1 MKFKTQGKGMSIDI
15 SFPCVFL
22 LIIMFDRMKD
32 MVPSRVMRKFV
43 CRLWLNAVSQQ

>member
-15 SFPCVFL
+15 SSPCVFL

-32 MVPSRVMRKFV
+32 INWFNKIQ
-43 CRLWLNAVSQQ
+43 NI

>member
-22 LIIMFDRMKD
+22 LIMMFDRMKD
-32 MVPSRVMRKFV
+32 VNWFNKIQ
-43 CRLWLNAVSQQ
+43 NI

>member
-22 LIIMFDRMKD
+22 LIMMSNRMKD
-32 MVPSRVMRKFV
+32 EIGSIKYKTCKFILAIGA
-43 CRLWLNAVSQQ
+43 RLW

>member
-22 LIIMFDRMKD
+22 LIIMLDRMKD
-32 MVPSRVMRKFV
+32 INWFNKIQ
-43 CRLWLNAVSQQ
+43 NI

>member
-32 MVPSRVMRKFV
+32 INWFNKI
-43 CRLWLNAVSQQ
+43 QDI